1 MRDVM
6 REIDQDSDGRISL
19 MEWLLFEFNKTVGT
33 NPALPNPALTL
44 PVFSFFNLFFFFV
57 LVLVEI

>member
-33 NPALPNPALTL
+33 TLHYPTLRLPYRYSPFLI
-44 PVFSFFNLFFFFV
+44 FFFFV